1 MNGIIAASAIIL
13 NSIHQI
19 PQLIKVV
26 KTKQVDDL
34 SMHSLLMLVISNVM
48 WIIHGYIIMDMTLII
63 SSVLNMAITFP
74 LLYLHHTHKRK

>member
-13 NSIHQI
+13 DSSYQI

-34 SMHSLLMLVISNVM
+34 SIHSLLMVIISNVM
-48 WIIHGYIIMDMTLII
+48 WIIHGYIIMDMTVIV
-63 SSVLNMAITFP
+63 SNVLNIAITFP
-74 LLYLHHTHKRK
+74 LLYLHRTHKRK